1 MSGWKSNMKYLKLI
15 ANIAKMWVCGVWPEN
30 VSVLKL
36 FFFFFWKFQYFFQY
50 NKYIQAC
57 SKVILCKAAMF
68 LLLLNYEW

>member
-1 MSGWKSNMKYLKLI
+1 MSGWKSNMKHLKLI

-50 NKYIQAC
+50 KYIQAC